1 MLPEIVAANGPQPS
15 RLPAVHSALSLSIRI
30 TMDEIQK
37 HRLDPDM
44 SEPALN
50 RRIHRLGELHDLAL
64 SLKTARPVTPLHP
77 AAVHEKTAPDY
88 SSPPGSDF
96 VTETI

>member
-1 MLPEIVAANGPQPS
+1 
-15 RLPAVHSALSLSIRI
+15 
-30 TMDEIQK
+30 MDEIQK